1 MSSTPPNEPPP
12 ARRAARWI
20 ATVIVALAAAI
31 PFWPAV
37 QGGFSNYDDHG
48 FLLEVDQWRG
58 LGPGNLAWMF
68 TTFHLGH
75 YQPLTYLSYAIDHA
89 LFGLDPAAYH
99 RTNILLHAASAV
111 LVMLLTRR
119 VLALVDAGGTARAGA
134 VAPRPGAGH
143 TFIAAGAAIVW
154 GLHPLRVESVAW
166 ITERRDV
173 LSCLLLLGA
182 TLAYLQHAESG
193 MRPGRGRW
201 YALTLVLLALSLLA
215 KAWGLTFFVVALLL
229 DVRPLRRLPLTPLSW
244 LREPGARAVVLEK
257 APMVALGLI
266 AAGLAAGAQ
275 SESAVR
281 TLGQWGPLE
290 RLLQAAYGL
299 VFYIDRTV
307 APRNLAVLYELPSR
321 LDPTE
326 PRWLIAAALVVAAV
340 AAMLVM
346 WRRRTGVVVA
356 VACYV
361 VIVSPVL
368 GLFQSGVQLVADR
381 YAHLATIPLF
391 VLAAAGVAM
400 LLQRRGSRAIAGGM
414 AAVWAATTVVLGV
427 MTWRQSTLWQS
438 DERLWTSAISR
449 GADGPIARNYYANL
463 LESRNRLA
471 DAEREYRESLRLNPG
486 FGDSAFGLASV
497 LNKQG
502 RFAEAAEA
510 FTHAAT
516 IQSNPAPALQM
527 LGIIS
532 ISRLNKPREAIVAF
546 RAAVEVTE
554 ARGNPEQT
562 GRPYLLLAAALGQ
575 SGDEAAAVPLLKKA
589 AEFADSRGEAEGH
602 LRSLGVIR

>member
-1 MSSTPPNEPPP
+1 MSSTPTNQPPP
-12 ARRAARWI
+12 ARRAWAWI
-20 ATVIVALAAAI
+20 AAVIVGLAAAI

-68 TTFHLGH
+68 STFHLGH
-75 YQPLTYLSYAIDHA
+75 YQPLTYISYAIDHA
-89 LFGLDPAAYH
+89 LFGLEPAAYH

-119 VLALVDAGGTARAGA
+119 VLTLVDAGGAARAQ
-134 VAPRPGAGH
+134 VAGTRPGAGH
-143 TFIAAGAAIVW
+143 TLIAAGAAIVW

-173 LSCLLLLGA
+173 LSCLLLLSA
-182 TLAYLQHAESG
+182 TLAYLQHASSG
-193 MRPGRGRW
+193 ARPGRGRW
-201 YALTLVLLALSLLA
+201 YAITLVLLALSLLA

-229 DVRPLRRLPLTPLSW
+229 DIRPLRRLPPTPLTW
-244 LREPGARAVVLEK
+244 LREPSARAVVLEK
-257 APMVALGLI
+257 TPMLVLGLI
-266 AAGLAAGAQ
+266 AAGFAAGAQ

-281 TLGQWGPLE
+281 TLAQWGPLE

-299 VFYIDRTV
+299 VFYIDRTL
-307 APRNLAVLYELPSR
+307 APRNLAVLYELPAR
-321 LDPTE
+321 LDTSE
-326 PRWLIAAALVVAAV
+326 PRWLVAAV
-340 AAMLVM
+340 LVLAAAAAMLVM
-346 WRRRTGVVVA
+346 WRRRTGLVVA

-391 VLAAAGVAM
+391 MLAGAGTAM
-400 LLQRRGSRAIAGGM
+400 LLRRRGSRAIARGL
-414 AAVWAATTVVLGV
+414 AAVWLAITVALGV

-438 DERLWTSAISR
+438 DERLWTSAIAR
-449 GADGPIARNYYANL
+449 GADGPITRNYYANH
-463 LESRNRLA
+463 LESQNRLA

-510 FTHAAT
+510 FTKAAT
-516 IQSNPAPALQM
+516 IQANPAPALQM

-532 ISRLNKPREAIVAF
+532 ISRLNKPREAIAAF

-554 ARGNPEQT
+554 ARGNPERT

-575 SGDEAAAVPLLKKA
+575 SGDEATAVPLLKKA